1 MARSTEDLLRLL
13 SDLESDQV
21 ERKEAVKGGAKEQ
34 VCRAICA
41 FANDLPNYGTSGVI
55 FIGAT
60 DDGRLA
66 GLTVDD
72 GLLRELADLRDQ
84 AGILPPP
91 TMTVRALEAGGHT
104 VAVIEVEPSLS
115 PPVKYK
121 GQVWIRVGPRRAL
134 ASADE
139 ERRLA
144 EKRRS
149 GDRPFDSRPAPGAV
163 IDRDLDLE
171 LFEREYLPSV
181 VDPEVLAA
189 NGRTLEQ
196 RLISLRLATPDRVPT
211 HAGLLIV
218 GVEPTGFIPGAYIQ
232 FLRVEGTDLSA
243 PIIDDRRL
251 DGPLPTLLR
260 ELDELLRLNIRTA
273 VKIGEGLRDSRQ
285 SDYPLAALQQL
296 SRNAVLHRTYEGTAA
311 PVRLTWYEDRVEI
324 HSPGGPYGMVTVENF
339 GNPGVTDYRNPV
351 LAEAM
356 ASLGYVQRFGAG
368 LPIARQT
375 LAANGNPPPEFTPES
390 SYVGVAV
397 RSVR

>member
-41 FANDLPNYGTSGVI
+41 FAN
-55 FIGAT
+55 
-60 DDGRLA
+60 
-66 GLTVDD
+66 
-72 GLLRELADLRDQ
+72 
-84 AGILPPP
+84 
-91 TMTVRALEAGGHT
+91 
-104 VAVIEVEPSLS
+104 
-115 PPVKYK
+115 
-121 GQVWIRVGPRRAL
+121 
-134 ASADE
+134 
-139 ERRLA
+139 
-144 EKRRS
+144 
-149 GDRPFDSRPAPGAV
+149 
-163 IDRDLDLE
+163 
-171 LFEREYLPSV
+171 
-181 VDPEVLAA
+181 
-189 NGRTLEQ
+189 EQ